1 MAEAVQMFIEVLQTI
16 AGIAAAVG
24 LLLLMVL
31 YYIWRRQP
39 KQWNQLMYI
48 LGIPKRK
55 R

>member
-1 MAEAVQMFIEVLQTI
+1 MAEAVQMFIEILQTI
-16 AGIAAAVG
+16 AGIAAAIG
-24 LLLLMVL
+24 LLLLMML
-31 YYIWRRQP
+31 YYTWRQP